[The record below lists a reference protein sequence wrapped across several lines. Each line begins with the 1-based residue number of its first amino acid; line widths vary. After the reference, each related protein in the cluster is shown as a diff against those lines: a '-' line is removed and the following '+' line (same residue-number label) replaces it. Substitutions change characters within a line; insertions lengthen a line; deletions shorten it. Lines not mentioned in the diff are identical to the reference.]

1 MAKHHKAMAEV
12 HSAEGDNMKVEV
24 YSRSSSALEHDGSC
38 EDQERQV
45 VHGPKRMDI
54 DPSWAEFIR
63 DKAASGTNERK
74 YGYEK
79 PKTMISRREK
89 FILAVDSVS
98 RVSRKADAMTLIR
111 DLVRAGGRFI
121 AVEDGIDTLRTGSEL
136 HVRISQIR
144 TTPKTTDLGS
154 RMEVPD
160 E

>member
-1 MAKHHKAMAEV
+1 
-12 HSAEGDNMKVEV
+12 MKIVV
-24 YSRSSSALEHDGSC
+24 YSRSSSALEHDASC

-45 VHGPKRMDI
+45 VQGLKRVDI

-63 DKAASGTNERK
+63 DKAASGTNERR

-79 PKTMISRREK
+79 LKTMISRREK
-89 FILAVDSVS
+89 FVLAVDSVS
-98 RVSRKADAMTLIR
+98 RISRRTDATALIR

-121 AVEDGIDTLRTGSEL
+121 AVEDGIDTVRTGSEL

-144 TTPKTTDLGS
+144 STPKPTDLGN
-154 RMEVPD
+154 RMGVRD